1 MVLLRLW
8 FYNYV
13 RGKGTNG
20 YKKVKY
26 VRLGTGRVRFS
37 RVMSRGI

>member
-1 MVLLRLW
+1 MVLLILW

-20 YKKVKY
+20 YKKVKF
-26 VRLGTGRVRFS
+26 RW
-37 RVMSRGI
+37 VMYRGVQSLVK